1 MRIVIFGTGKLY
13 KEFKK
18 KVNSKDKIIAF
29 LDNDKEKWGKKLD
42 GIYIYSPQHINRLSY
57 DEIVLVS
64 QYAVNMK
71 KQLIEL
77 GCCEKK
83 IVHCDEYYGMNHI
96 ENMICYSAVTTDV
109 IGEKRC
115 AIICNSLGY
124 HGGAIAAF
132 YCALALQE
140 CKIQVDII
148 AEDGNSN
155 MISEINR
162 KGISIIIYSN
172 ISMAKWHSI
181 NWLKEYDYVI
191 VNTMPMILC
200 ALEIAKYRSV
210 VMWLHDSDNIYE
222 YMIYW
227 RDNIIQGVKSKNLK
241 ICAVSNVAKNN
252 FCKWITD
259 CHIEILPCGI
269 PDEEY
274 AFNCNSKLIFATIGS
289 IHPIKGQDVLLQSI
303 KKLPSHILEQ
313 AEFWIIGKETDS
325 EFFQDVVKVK
335 KDISCVKIMGEI
347 EKEKLNELYSKMDV
361 VVIPSRKETM
371 SLVAVEAMLHEKFCI
386 VSDAAGIAEYIN
398 NGKDGLVFSS
408 EDSDSLA
415 QKIQWCIENRE
426 SMVQLKMNARV
437 IYEKYFSMNIF
448 KKNLLQLLHLNK

>member
-1 MRIVIFGTGKLY
+1 MRIVIFGTGMLY
-13 KEFKK
+13 KKFKK
-18 KVNSKDKIIAF
+18 KINSKDEIIAF
-29 LDNDKEKWGKKLD
+29 LDNDEEKWGKELD
-42 GIYIYSPQHINRLSY
+42 GVTIYRPQDINCLSY

-64 QYAVNMK
+64 KYAKQMK
-71 KQLIEL
+71 QQLIEL
-77 GCCEKK
+77 GCCEKR
-83 IVHCDEYYGMNHI
+83 IIHCDEYYGKNNFEESIYYAANLPSLM
-96 ENMICYSAVTTDV
+96 DK
-109 IGEKRC
+109 KRC

-124 HGGAIAAF
+124 HGGAVTAL

-140 CKIQVDII
+140 CNILVDIVAEDANPCMI
-148 AEDGNSN
+148 AE
-155 MISEINR
+155 MNR
-162 KGISIIIYSN
+162 KGISVVICPN

-222 YMIYW
+222 YMVYW

-325 EFFQDVVKVK
+325 EFFQNVVKVEK
-335 KDISCVKIMGEI
+335 EISCVKIMGEI
-347 EKEKLNELYSKMDV
+347 EKEKLNALYSKMDV

-371 SLVAVEAMLHEKFCI
+371 SLVAIEAMLHGKFCI
-386 VSDAAGIAEYIN
+386 VSDAAGIAEYID
-398 NGKDGLVFSS
+398 NGKDGLIFSS
-408 EDSDSLA
+408 EDANALA
-415 QKIQWCIENRE
+415 QKIQWCIENKE
-426 SMVQLKMNARV
+426 SMVQLKVNARAT
-437 IYEKYFSMNIF
+437 YEKYFSMNTF
-448 KKNLLQLLHLNK
+448 KKNLLRLLHLNK